1 MPNVKFEHPDL
12 VAKRGEYELIDDCM
26 RGQEAVKLRKAKYLP
41 IPNAADKSPQNAE
54 RYKGYLTRAVFYNVT
69 RRTANGLVGM
79 VFATDP
85 TVNIPDKLKPVVQDA
100 SGGGISLDQLA
111 KKAVREGVTKGR
123 LGLLVD
129 FPQVP
134 ETGLSKAQA
143 DRLNPTIT
151 IYTALEI
158 INWRVDE
165 VEGVDTVT
173 LVVLKERYV
182 ESDDGF
188 HQTFKEQYRE
198 LRLTIGE
205 NGQRVYVARI
215 WRNLSTTGYDR
226 PYQTLNVTG
235 ADGEPLD
242 HIPFYFVGAENNDA
256 DVDESPIYDLAS
268 LNIAH
273 YRNSADYEEA
283 AYIVGQP
290 TPWFAG
296 LTQDWVRDV
305 LKGKVELGSRA
316 AVPLPENA
324 TAGMLQADERTMMF
338 EAMQHKE
345 EQMIAIGA
353 RLVERATIERT
364 ATDALLE
371 NAGETATVGDVA
383 RNVSTGIE
391 WALNEC
397 MIFLPGGTSR
407 GDGWGKQ
414 DATIVYQLNT
424 AFGVENLP
432 PEEIAQIIA
441 SWVAGAITDTEMR
454 QRLRQGKLATEDDK
468 KWKAEAD
475 KKKADADAAE
485 VDKVEKTAQATE
497 KAKADNAPPPVRTQ

>member
-12 VAKRGEYELIDDCM
+12 VAKKAEYELIEDCM
-26 RGQEAVKLRKAKYLP
+26 KGQEAVKLRKTKYLP
-41 IPNAADKSPQNAE
+41 MPNATDQSPQNIE
-54 RYKGYLTRAVFYNVT
+54 RYRGYVTRAVFYNVT

-85 TVNIPDKLKPVVQDA
+85 TVSIPDKLKPIIKDA
-100 SGGGISLDQLA
+100 SGGGISLEQLA

-134 ETGLSKAQA
+134 PEGLSKDQV
-143 DRLNPTIT
+143 DKLNPTIT
-151 IYTALEI
+151 VYTALEI

-165 VEGVDTVT
+165 IEGVDTLT
-173 LVVLKERYV
+173 LVVLKERYIV
-182 ESDDGF
+182 SDDGF
-188 HQTFKEQYRE
+188 HQTFKTQYRE
-198 LRLTIGE
+198 LRLATDE
-205 NGQRVYVARI
+205 NGKRVYMARI
-215 WRNLSTTGYDR
+215 WRSTDTTGFDR
-226 PYQTLNVTG
+226 PYLTLNITG

-242 HIPFYFVGAENNDA
+242 HIPFYFIGAENNDA
-256 DVDESPIYDLAS
+256 EVDESPIYDLAS

-273 YRNSADYEEA
+273 YRNSADYEES

-290 TPWFAG
+290 TPWFSG
-296 LTQDWVRDV
+296 LTQDWVKDV

-324 TAGMLQADERTMMF
+324 QAGMLQADERTMMF

-345 EQMIAIGA
+345 EQMIALGA
-353 RLVERATIERT
+353 RLVERATVERT

-371 NAGETATVGDVA
+371 NAGETATIGDVA
-383 RNVSTGIE
+383 RNVSAGIE

-397 MIFLPGGTSR
+397 MIFLPGGKSQT
-407 GDGWGKQ
+407 DGWGKQ
-414 DATIVYQLNT
+414 DNSIVYQLNT

-432 PEEIAQIIA
+432 PEEIAQI
-441 SWVAGAITDTEMR
+441 VGAWTGKAISFTEMR
-454 QRLRQGKLATEDDK
+454 QRLRQGKLATQDDK
-468 KWKAEAD
+468 QAKEEIEAD
-475 KKKADADAAE
+475 TLAADAAE
-485 VDKVEKTAQATE
+485 IDKNNQIAEGQA
-497 KAKADNAPPPVRTQ
+497 KAKANNPPPVRTPA